1 MITVL
6 RELFEPRT
14 KGRSSPGELTW
25 HHPRLR
31 HGVYIRNDGVLDLQ
45 TQGSVVGIGTTGICM
60 ESPALYVGVRS
71 LAIRAERFGCSVP
84 PDGYYLSGRRLH
96 PELVRG
102 RRVLSPL
109 WNAKLLVLPG
119 SLVCES
125 EEATA
130 QPLQP
135 QPLRVGD
142 TLLETVSLQDLFR
155 ALEFTEQVETEG
167 WIDEAMTALMREM
180 RGGDDAG

>member
-1 MITVL
+1 MITML

-60 ESPALYVGVRS
+60 ESPALYVGVQA
-71 LAIRAERFGCSVP
+71 LAIRTERFGCSVP
-84 PDGYYLSGRRLH
+84 PDGYYLSGRRLN

-109 WNAKLLVLPG
+109 WNAKLVVLPG
-119 SLVCES
+119 SVVSES
-125 EEATA
+125 KEPPVQSVQT
-130 QPLQP
+130 QPLK
-135 QPLRVGD
+135 VGD
-142 TLLETVSLQDLFR
+142 TMLETVSLHDLFR

-167 WIDEAMTALMREM
+167 WIDEAIETLMREM
-180 RGGDDAG
+180 RGGGDA